1 MTNPGAKHSLHAS
14 RRGFLM
20 SSTAATLGLGMMS
33 NAHAAG
39 SDTIKVGLV
48 GCGGRGSG
56 AADDVCK
63 AAGSTY
69 NIKIHAMA
77 DAFPDRVRNCRDRL
91 KENDSTKDKVD
102 VADDRCFVGL
112 DAYQKVIDCCDMVML
127 ATP

>member
-20 SSTAATLGLGMMS
+20 SSTAATFGIGMLS

-56 AADDVCK
+56 AAEDVCK

-69 NIKIHAMA
+69 NIKLYAMA
-77 DAFPDRVRNCRDRL
+77 DAFAERIRNCRDRL
-91 KENDSTKDKVD
+91 RENDKTKEKMD
-102 VADDRCFVGL
+102 VADDR
-112 DAYQKVIDCCDMVML
+112 
-127 ATP
+127 